1 MAAAGFSKLPL
12 VTQTVY
18 ARLLDLLL
26 AAEAGVPAS
35 GASLVSKTIR
45 GRRYWYAQRREG
57 GKRVQRYIGSETPE
71 VEALLERWRQA
82 RSEAASRAEL
92 VAMARAGGATVV
104 GAAEAQVL
112 ERLSPVF
119 RIGGVLVG
127 SHAFAVLGNMLG
139 VRWQEA
145 IVRTEDVDIAHD
157 HRIAV
162 ALAGEGQPTDMRKAL
177 GDSSPRF
184 SALNPTYPA
193 TAFRVRGTGVEVE
206 VLTPMV
212 GGSAVAP
219 SRYRPSGLPRLLCDS
234 WTTSLR
240 RPSPAPCSAAPVS
253 WSMFPGRAGLPCTSS
268 SWPRAADPLACPRPP
283 RIAPRPASCSA
294 CCFRSCLVK
303 SPWPGKRFH
312 GMARPGSA
320 LPAVRSSAWMRASS
334 PISAASASAD
344 RQHYAC
350 ARASATNWFRLSPR
364 AIAFNASF
372 LCMAGGILTTNFPLY
387 LLPAWLSGSGI
398 FPSITSCTKSA
409 TMIAN

>member
-1 MAAAGFSKLPL
+1 MAGFSKLPL

-26 AAEAGVPAS
+26 TAEAGVPTS

-57 GKRVQRYIGSETPE
+57 GKKVQRYIGSETPE

-92 VAMARAGGATVV
+92 VAMARAGGATIV
-104 GAAEAQVL
+104 GAAEFLVL
-112 ERLSPVF
+112 DRLSPVF

-162 ALAGEGQPTDMRKAL
+162 ALAGEGQPADMRKAL

-193 TAFRVRGTGVEVE
+193 TAFRLRGNGVEVE
-206 VLTPMV
+206 VLTPLV
-212 GGSAVAP
+212 GRERSRPIQIPALGVAATPLRFLDYLIEETQPGAVLGGSGVLVNVPRPGRFALHKLIVAA
-219 SRYRPSGLPRLLCDS
+219 RRGPSGMPKAAKDRAQASELLRVLLSELPGEI
-234 WTTSLR
+234 T
-240 RPSPAPCSAAPVS
+240 
-253 WSMFPGRAGLPCTSS
+253 
-268 SWPRAADPLACPRPP
+268 LAWKALSRH
-283 RIAPRPASCSA
+283 
-294 CCFRSCLVK
+294 
-303 SPWPGKRFH
+303 GK
-312 GMARPGSA
+312 
-320 LPAVRSSAWMRASS
+320 AWV
-334 PISAASASAD
+334 SAASSSLKRMDAD
-344 RQHYAC
+344 LVADLR
-350 ARASATNWFRLSPR
+350 RLGVGR
-364 AIAFNASF
+364 
-372 LCMAGGILTTNFPLY
+372 
-387 LLPAWLSGSGI
+387 
-398 FPSITSCTKSA
+398 
-409 TMIAN
+409 